1 MPSIYKSIANKNS
14 DKAKDKAKDN
24 AKDNAKKAV
33 KYEYAGKL
41 YNSLAA
47 QQAAKAK
54 ALAMKSGESKGV
66 ARVAKEKTAAETKK
80 IAREQGVSPREV
92 PGLKKTWA
100 MQKKRNN

>member
-54 ALAMKSGESKGV
+54 ALAMKSGESSVGY
-66 ARVAKEKTAAETKK
+66 APHA
-80 IAREQGVSPREV
+80 SPASHRMASSSASGRRPELS
-92 PGLKKTWA
+92 GDCT
-100 MQKKRNN
+100 NCGD